1 MNKKALAIIV
11 SLFSAAAMAGEDNGA
26 RPAVSSTAADIG
38 PIQFNQ
44 GQVLCTASVNADGTK
59 AAGESVSGTH
69 HIATGEY
76 EIDFQNACSI
86 VTAARGFARWVQV
99 DTLTTGSAPATV
111 CTTADRDGVVGGVWV
126 ACYDSTT
133 GAALDT
139 SFFLFVAR

>member
-26 RPAVSSTAADIG
+26 RPAVSGTASDIG

-59 AAGESVSGTH
+59 AAGESVSAIHYLGTG
-69 HIATGEY
+69 TY

-99 DTLTTGSAPATV
+99 DTLTYGVANPAV
-111 CTTADRDGVVGGVWV
+111 CTTADRFGVAGGVFV
-126 ACYDSTT
+126 TCYDLT
-133 GAALDT
+133 GAAVDT